1 MKSIFITILI
11 LLFSKPSI
19 LITIKFFFGLVFLQR
34 AIGDFK
40 YIGFFKKF
48 KHSNFSRLDRL
59 VSSPLC
65 LLIGIVMLLTIL
77 IS

>member
-40 YIGFFKKF
+40 YMGFFKKI
-48 KHSNFSRLDRL
+48 KHSNFSRLDSM